1 MSNLILNEVLAQQF
15 ISHHPLA
22 PFRLQTV
29 FRGGALLAYEA
40 PLNRPLSDL
49 FPLPSSP
56 NHCATLIVNPP
67 LNQPPSSLQT
77 IAISGGL
84 FAARRPNADLTDVLV
99 DEVSNHPRNRYQFL
113 FPSISKDGGR
123 SLPAGSPSPSASYDS
138 SSKVHITS
146 YPVFF
151 EPVGKITYHRFFP
164 LQNMFMS
171 GGLFA
176 ASGGLAT
183 PLPPDY
189 LAATQ
194 GMQFALFQWWCPFD
208 LIKIEAF
215 ATPPEPVTAPLLNES
230 TPLIGS
236 SDVAPQ
242 GGGRRLLS
250 QGGRALARVLCAPSA
265 ARRAA
270 EENTLLREARARAHP
285 ARRRLAQVNATL
297 VSANATAPANNTS
310 DELPPAAYSE
320 LVAGVTDPEGFLT
333 DNISDAADN
342 GG

>member
-1 MSNLILNEVLAQQF
+1 
-15 ISHHPLA
+15 
-22 PFRLQTV
+22 
-29 FRGGALLAYEA
+29 
-40 PLNRPLSDL
+40 
-49 FPLPSSP
+49 
-56 NHCATLIVNPP
+56 
-67 LNQPPSSLQT
+67 
-77 IAISGGL
+77 
-84 FAARRPNADLTDVLV
+84 
-99 DEVSNHPRNRYQFL
+99 
-113 FPSISKDGGR
+113 
-123 SLPAGSPSPSASYDS
+123 
-138 SSKVHITS
+138 
-146 YPVFF
+146 
-151 EPVGKITYHRFFP
+151 
-164 LQNMFMS
+164 MFMN

-208 LIKIEAF
+208 LLKIEAF
-215 ATPPEPVTAPLLNES
+215 ATPPEPVTAAPLNES

-236 SDVAPQ
+236 SDVAPG
-242 GGGRRLLS
+242 GGGRRLFS

-270 EENTLLREARARAHP
+270 EENAVLREARARAHP
-285 ARRRLAQVNATL
+285 ARRRLTQVNATL
-297 VSANATAPANNTS
+297 VSPNATLVSPNATAPANKTS
-310 DELPPAAYSE
+310 DELPPSAYST